1 MQYALPVCG
10 KILPFYACLGTIQ
23 RRKFTSIKH
32 TKIMS
37 DARTDSVWF
46 SECANILKVFAS
58 PMTRSKWTLLLAIIL
73 SRKTVLWPNRFCFL
87 KNVGMFT
94 VTSLGAKMSLKNLTQ
109 VILLWPTKGL
119 MSFYY
124 LPIAGWPP

>member
-46 SECANILKVFAS
+46 SGCANILKVFAS
-58 PMTRSKWTLLLAIIL
+58 PMTRSKWTLFACNYSVSQDSFVAKPVLLPEKCWDVYCDIL
-73 SRKTVLWPNRFCFL
+73 RS
-87 KNVGMFT
+87 KNVFEKLDPGDSVMADKGFD
-94 VTSLGAKMSLKNLTQ
+94 VF
-109 VILLWPTKGL
+109 LL
-119 MSFYY
+119 SAYR
-124 LPIAGWPP
+124 